1 MIKLTEHAV
10 AAAKKQSSPEPKE
23 NLEIVFQSNAPDE
36 DSYLWLE
43 DLERERTLAWPPA
56 SRLERW
62 GTSVEH
68 SRSRGDALIAISDCP
83 DKVPVFMRR
92 CQYLYSSGKTAGNPR
107 APWAGTTIAAT
118 PILLATTKR
127 AERTHPGQ
135 ARKTAAKLQAFG
147 YPAYF

>member
-23 NLEIVFQSNAPDE
+23 NLEIVSSRMPQTRIPIFGSKIWNENGHLPG
-36 DSYLWLE
+36 
-43 DLERERTLAWPPA
+43 PPA

-107 APWAGTTIAAT
+107 GPWAGTTIAAT

-127 AERTHPGQ
+127 AERAHPGQ